1 MKYHIAYILPLACF
15 LISCHPSKGNRPE
28 KSQRTQMQISIDDA
42 IEGQYLAVFE
52 TLNPQI
58 TSKVTGAFTFSVE
71 KLTDEVVGDVRI
83 TNAGPDLIHAQN
95 VRVGHRC
102 PTKDDDLNAD
112 GIIDAFEGEN
122 VYGKIFFP
130 LDGDLSSQSSHDG
143 EFPKGD
149 TYGNYIYA
157 RVTKFSNFMKDL
169 RSHDH
174 TDDYFKLKD
183 LEPLDIE
190 NRVVVVQG
198 VDEAMDLPS
207 TVRSVGRAATYQA
220 LPIVCGVIK
229 KVIIP
234 PGQIDDGTTYP

>member
-1 MKYHIAYILPLACF
+1 MKYHLACMLPLIILF
-15 LISCHPSKGNRPE
+15 VSCNATKSNRPV
-28 KSQRTQMQISIDDA
+28 KSHLTQIQVSIDAA

-83 TNAGPDLIHAQN
+83 ANAGPDLIHAQS
-95 VRVGHRC
+95 VRVGNRC

-112 GIIDAFEGEN
+112 GIIDAFEGEK

-157 RVTKFSNFMKDL
+157 RVANFSHFMKDL
-169 RSHDH
+169 RSHEN
-174 TDDYFKLKD
+174 TEGYFKLKE
-183 LEPLDIE
+183 LEPLEIE
-190 NRVVVVQG
+190 NRVVIVQG
-198 VDEAMDLPS
+198 VDEAIGLPA
-207 TVRSVGRAATYQA
+207 TVRSVGRIAAYQS
-220 LPIVCGVIK
+220 LPIVCGVIQ
-229 KVIIP
+229 KVIMP
-234 PGQIDDGTTYP
+234 PGHIDDGATYP